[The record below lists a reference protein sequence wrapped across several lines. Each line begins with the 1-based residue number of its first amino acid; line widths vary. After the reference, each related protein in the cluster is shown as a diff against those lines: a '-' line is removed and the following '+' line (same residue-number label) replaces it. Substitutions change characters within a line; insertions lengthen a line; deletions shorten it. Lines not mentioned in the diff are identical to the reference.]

1 MVVWYRWP
9 GVEIMFIE
17 ARAGHAI
24 LRRWR
29 LVDKARTFMQ
39 DCYTAILQRAL
50 YRRRQRKTVHSRIG
64 FGDLENVK
72 LFMQDCFVVVLGV
85 DNILVGSR
93 CFLIS

>member
-17 ARAGHAI
+17 ARAGHAM

-39 DCYTAILQRAL
+39 DCYICRGRYIDA
-50 YRRRQRKTVHSRIG
+50 
-64 FGDLENVK
+64 DNVK
-72 LFMQDCFVVVLGV
+72 LFIHD
-85 DNILVGSR
+85 
-93 CFLIS
+93 

>member
-1 MVVWYRWP
+1 MLESSFFSCGKCSPVKSMVVWYRWP

-39 DCYTAILQRAL
+39 DCYIAEGVI
-50 YRRRQRKTVHSRIG
+50 S
-64 FGDLENVK
+64 
-72 LFMQDCFVVVLGV
+72 MQTT
-85 DNILVGSR
+85 
-93 CFLIS
+93 